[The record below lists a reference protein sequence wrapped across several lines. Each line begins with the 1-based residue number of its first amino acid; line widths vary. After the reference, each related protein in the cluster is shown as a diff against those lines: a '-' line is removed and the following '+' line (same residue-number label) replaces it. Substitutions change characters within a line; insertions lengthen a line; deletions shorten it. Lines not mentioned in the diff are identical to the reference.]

1 MVVRAEKVAKMLEK
15 ALDGL
20 PVLNDDGDIYCA
32 QAIVAER
39 LGLTRRQATETSR
52 TIDLSTPEKRRQAD
66 LVERIIQCGEWRKTT
81 RLVSRGL

>member
-20 PVLNDDGDIYCA
+20 PVMDDDSEIDCA

-52 TIDLSTPEKRRQAD
+52 TIDLSTPELQ
-66 LVERIIQCGEWRKTT
+66 RIYEFWKDFQRNLSSYHSELIRTNK
-81 RLVSRGL
+81 